1 MASFLSVLVNHDAI
15 RLSFQSDHEQVK
27 LGLTAVSLCDR
38 LVPHYVEVCL
48 WTVFWFVTGL
58 LWSLMNGKGRRR
70 IALSRGKGKGRT
82 RQAAEGLAALGCK
95 PTHLLSCGKAL
106 HNFSLKKVGG
116 CTCRIRGRYE
126 PGRGAA
132 VLVASADAA
141 AGLREAISC
150 QETWGFLRG
159 GRLRADRRI
168 VWTVSIIVTA
178 P

>member
-1 MASFLSVLVNHDAI
+1 MDCILVRHGIAVELDEWEGAEEN
-15 RLSFQSDHEQVK
+15 RP
-27 LGLTAVSLCDR
+27 LTG
-38 LVPHYVEVCL
+38 E
-48 WTVFWFVTGL
+48 GE
-58 LWSLMNGKGRRR
+58 
-70 IALSRGKGKGRT
+70 RGKGKGRT

-116 CTCRIRGRYE
+116 CACRIRGRYE